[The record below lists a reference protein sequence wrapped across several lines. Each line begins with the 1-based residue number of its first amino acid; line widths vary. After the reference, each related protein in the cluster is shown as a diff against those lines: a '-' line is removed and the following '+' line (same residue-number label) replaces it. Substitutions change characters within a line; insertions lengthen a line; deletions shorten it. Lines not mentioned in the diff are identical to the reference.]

1 MLGKMRSDKWRDWQE
16 VRVSAL
22 AQSLSAK
29 NMTKAGVRS
38 YTSDARLGQVAGKWR
53 RSLAD

>member
-38 YTSDARLGQVAGKWR
+38 YASDARLGQVAGKWR